1 MRPPSMWEGV
11 DDEVKT
17 LRLGSSKP
25 MPSSEIDI
33 PLAAQRLDS
42 GFKRTMSAVVE
53 KDAKRIAGMKQPP
66 AAIRKSSN
74 MAMTSPPRGSKSAVK
89 AVRHSH
95 SQQPIAYQQ
104 PAASS
109 PGPFTNTRQQSH
121 SRTPAQAS
129 SNSLQQAFVF
139 NPDDSPNTTLNKIIG
154 ASMPMQSLDMPLSDD
169 GGDQQGQRNMPW
181 HHENFFNTN
190 ANANMHMTPANS
202 NTHTEERFEMSA
214 GPHGATALKSPSPPP
229 TFHRTSSTAS
239 KRRFHTHGSG
249 SAGDEDDVLSQLFN
263 RTSSIGPLGSSPA
276 PFDFS
281 ALPPSS
287 PPASNGPS
295 SDIDLELGHSAMLLS
310 SPDIPSPAP
319 PTIQAQTQ
327 DKEKEKEKYRTR
339 ITPEKKMTKTTLNQ
353 SFTPSD
359 LPSLKEEPPSY
370 DDEIEQLWSKL
381 QSQYELQAGMES
393 SGQIAEGMMDSTQS
407 QSQQDDFL
415 ALFNSLTN
423 AQ

>member
-17 LRLGSSKP
+17 LRLGPASSKA

-66 AAIRKSSN
+66 AAVRKSN

-89 AVRHSH
+89 NARHSH
-95 SQQPIAYQQ
+95 SQQPAGPSYQV
-104 PAASS
+104 PASS
-109 PGPFTNTRQQSH
+109 PGPFTNTRQQSQSQSQ
-121 SRTPAQAS
+121 SRTPAHNHS
-129 SNSLQQAFVF
+129 SLQQAFVF

-169 GGDQQGQRNMPW
+169 HDENQRQTMPW
-181 HHENFFNTN
+181 QHNFNN
-190 ANANMHMTPANS
+190 MTPAN
-202 NTHTEERFEMSA
+202 THMNTEERFEMSA

-239 KRRFHTHGSG
+239 KRRFHTGHGSG

-295 SDIDLELGHSAMLLS
+295 SDIDLDLGHSAMLLS
-310 SPDIPSPAP
+310 SPDIPSPP
-319 PTIQAQTQ
+319 MPIQAQ
-327 DKEKEKEKYRTR
+327 EKFRRISPERT
-339 ITPEKKMTKTTLNQ
+339 KSKTTLNQ
-353 SFTPSD
+353 SFTSND
-359 LPSLKEEPPSY
+359 LSTAKEEPPSY
-370 DDEIEQLWSKL
+370 DYEIEELWSKL
-381 QSQYELQAGMES
+381 QSQYESQAGMES
-393 SGQIAEGMMDSTQS
+393 SGQIAEGLMNSTQS

-423 AQ
+423 NSQ